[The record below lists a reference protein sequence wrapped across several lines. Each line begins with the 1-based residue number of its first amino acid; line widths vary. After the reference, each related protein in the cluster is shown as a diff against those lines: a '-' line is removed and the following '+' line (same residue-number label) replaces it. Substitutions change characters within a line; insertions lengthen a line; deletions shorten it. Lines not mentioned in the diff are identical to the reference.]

1 MDCGRK
7 QIFVISFLLVDDR
20 SLFRPIILSFV
31 WLVGINVVTSRLE
44 NMTKEERDNL
54 TPDNV
59 TASAVQVI
67 KAAILQSQQRA
78 LKAINQE
85 QLALYY
91 GIGRYVSANTR
102 KKNWGKGVLAA
113 ISEQLRKELPGLK
126 GFSERNLKNMRTFY
140 EEWRMLENFNSA
152 GGTAE
157 FTEVNTKS
165 AVQTAKLEA
174 EGEIRQLQL
183 TNLPD
188 FPIVAFLN
196 ISFTHHTAILSQVKS
211 YEERKFYIQFAADY
225 KIKTEELEQ
234 LMKDDLY
241 NHQGNIPN
249 NFKKTIPDQ
258 LQAYR
263 TITMFKDDYLLDF
276 INTEELFVRD
286 KDRDEKLIEQNIINN
301 VKNFIMTF
309 GKDFAFV
316 GNQYHLEK
324 FGVEQFPDLLFF
336 NRELSALVCVE
347 LKDGPFKTT
356 YLGQL
361 AGYLRIL
368 DDEVR
373 KPNENPSIG
382 IVLCKS
388 ANKKFVEYVIQDYDH
403 PMGVATYKTSA
414 DMDDRL
420 KKLLPSVEELEKL
433 L

>member
-1 MDCGRK
+1 MDTNNEM
-7 QIFVISFLLVDDR
+7 I
-20 SLFRPIILSFV
+20 P
-31 WLVGINVVTSRLE
+31 SREKLA
-44 NMTKEERDNL
+44 N
-54 TPDNV
+54 
-59 TASAVQVI
+59 AVQVI
-67 KAAILQSQQRA
+67 KDAILQSQQRA
-78 LKAINQE
+78 LGAVNQE

-91 GIGRYVSANTR
+91 GVGRYISANTR
-102 KKNWGKGVLAA
+102 TKNWGKGFVEG
-113 ISEQLRKELPGLK
+113 ISEQLRKELPGLR
-126 GFSERNLKNMRTFY
+126 GFSATNLRNMRAFY
-140 EEWRMLENFNSA
+140 EEWKMLEMDNSSVQ
-152 GGTAE
+152 TDEFAE
-157 FTEVNTKS
+157 SDNNSSVRADELMRES
-165 AVQTAKLEA
+165 AVLTAKSSTVD
-174 EGEIRQLQL
+174 EIHSLQRI
-183 TNLPD
+183 NLPD
-188 FPIVAFLN
+188 FPVVAFLT
-196 ISFTHHTAILSQVKS
+196 ISFTHHIAILTNVKS

-225 KIKTEELEQ
+225 KVKCEDLEQ

-241 NHQGNIPN
+241 SHQGDLPN
-249 NFKKTIPDQ
+249 NFRRTIPDQ

-263 TITMFKDDYLLDF
+263 AITMFKDEYLLDY

-286 KDRDEKLIEQNIINN
+286 KDRDERVIEQSIINN

-309 GKDFAFV
+309 GRDFTFV

-347 LKDGPFKTT
+347 LKDGPFKTA

-382 IVLCKS
+382 IILCKS
-388 ANKKFVEYVIQDYDH
+388 ANKRFVEYVIQDYDK

-420 KKLLPSVEELEKL
+420 KKLLPPVEDLEKL

>member
-1 MDCGRK
+1 M
-7 QIFVISFLLVDDR
+7 
-20 SLFRPIILSFV
+20 
-31 WLVGINVVTSRLE
+31 
-44 NMTKEERDNL
+44 MKEEVEVKNELVTTD
-54 TPDNV
+54 V
-59 TASAVQVI
+59 TANAVQVI

-102 KKNWGKGVLAA
+102 KKNWGKGALAA

-126 GFSERNLKNMRTFY
+126 GFSATNLKNMRIFY
-140 EEWRMLENFNSA
+140 EEWRMLENCNSSVQ
-152 GGTAE
+152 TDE
-157 FTEVNTKS
+157 FTEINNKSSVRTDEMVQNS
-165 AVQTAKLEA
+165 AVQTAELQSED
-174 EGEIRQLQL
+174 EIRQLQL

-188 FPIVAFLN
+188 FPVVAFLN
-196 ISFTHHTAILSQVKS
+196 ISFTHHTAILSHVKS
-211 YEERKFYIQFAADY
+211 YEERKFYIQFASDY
-225 KIKTEELEQ
+225 KVTNEDLEQ
-234 LMKDDLY
+234 IMKDDLFH
-241 NHQGNIPN
+241 HQGQLPN

-263 TITMFKDDYLLDF
+263 TIMMFKDEYLLDY

-286 KDRDEKLIEQNIINN
+286 KDRDEKLIEQGIINN

-309 GKDFAFV
+309 GKDFTFV

-347 LKDGPFKTT
+347 LKAGPFKTA

-382 IVLCKS
+382 IVLCKN
-388 ANKKFVEYVIQDYDH
+388 ANKKFVEYVIQDYDR

-414 DMDDRL
+414 DMDERL